1 MRASTGRDSPLLVF
15 FSLGAGFA
23 LWAVAAAAVGKEVI
37 LPGPAAVF
45 RLLGRLLFRR
55 ETWIH
60 LGMTL
65 SRGAVGFVLS
75 YLAGLLIGLA
85 SGLSRRFDVFFRPF
99 LVGLRSTPSM
109 AFILLALIWFRAD
122 AVAVFVTFLVVFPLV
137 AQNVTDGIRSIDPG
151 LLEMARVYRL
161 RRAKL
166 YRRVYLSA
174 ILPYLFAAAASG
186 LGLTWKVMIS
196 AEVLAAPRWG
206 VGTRMD
212 RARVFLATPE
222 VFAWTILVVAVGLFF
237 DRVLETAVRRRLFS
251 WN

>member
-1 MRASTGRDSPLLVF
+1 
-15 FSLGAGFA
+15 
-23 LWAVAAAAVGKEVI
+23 
-37 LPGPAAVF
+37 
-45 RLLGRLLFRR
+45 
-55 ETWIH
+55 
-60 LGMTL
+60 
-65 SRGAVGFVLS
+65 
-75 YLAGLLIGLA
+75 
-85 SGLSRRFDVFFRPF
+85 
-99 LVGLRSTPSM
+99 M
-109 AFILLALIWFRAD
+109 AIILLALIWFRAD
-122 AVAVFVTFLVVFPLV
+122 LVAVFVTFLVVFPLV

-166 YRRVYLSA
+166 YRRVYLPA

-237 DRVLETAVRRRLFS
+237 DRVLETTIRRRFFS
-251 WN
+251 WG